1 MFKDYF
7 TKVQTGNSE
16 GTVAIADQIIEIAD
30 PGTLNEFAW
39 NILTEVKEENRD
51 MDVALKAAGKANEMS
66 KGKNPAVLD
75 TYAFALFQSG
85 KVQDA
90 IAQQAKAVELMAGRP
105 KAQQGYKTRLEE
117 YKAALT
123 K

>member
-1 MFKDYF
+1 M
-7 TKVQTGNSE
+7 SE
-16 GTVAIADQIIEIAD
+16 GK
-30 PGTLNEFAW
+30 P
-39 NILTEVKEENRD
+39 
-51 MDVALKAAGKANEMS
+51 
-66 KGKNPAVLD
+66 PAVLD

-85 KVQDA
+85 KVQEA
-90 IAQQAKAVELMAGRP
+90 IAQQAKAVELMAGRS